1 MLAAAPHVRVLVTSR
16 EPLHVESERRY
27 PLEPLPDVD
36 AAALFLERARAVV
49 PDFSPTP
56 AVTEIC
62 RKLDG
67 LPLAIELAAARIALL
82 DPDQLLARLERRLP
96 LLTSRSREAPERQR
110 TLRGA
115 IDWSYE
121 LLTEDEQLSFRRLAA
136 FAGGFT
142 LEGAKAVCGT
152 DFDAIESLV
161 EKSLVRRWGSGRFG
175 MLETIHEY
183 ALERLE
189 QSEEAVDLRRHHAEF
204 FLDVARK
211 ANLSASNLAPGG
223 QRLDL
228 AIVERDNMRLAI
240 AWCLESGRVTL
251 GLAIAS
257 ALEQFWVTENPAEGM
272 RWFRSLLEHPG
283 AEEVSPDLRALALL
297 AYGSSADIA
306 GEDETADRVY
316 RQSLALY
323 EQFGDQTGRAA
334 LLHRL
339 AIQALRRGDLEEAR
353 RHIASCEQIPEWS
366 GHAWGKAQIKAVLGA
381 IARDAGD
388 EQRASGLIWESV
400 ELARETRVPWW
411 EAGMLAELAQ
421 LALNAG
427 RTDEAGTRARNALSL
442 AEELRDRAGC
452 VFGVGLIATVAAERG
467 EPERAG
473 ILWGAIATRE
483 AGAPLGGWRR
493 HRGECE
499 MRLRKAAGPEFD
511 RGYSEGRTWTLEEAV
526 EYALSEKQPSRQ
538 GEDISEG

>member
-1 MLAAAPHVRVLVTSR
+1 MWK
-16 EPLHVESERRY
+16 RR
-27 PLEPLPDVD
+27 PP
-36 AAALFLERARAVV
+36 LERARSVV

-115 IDWSYE
+115 INWSYE
-121 LLTEDEQLSFRRLAA
+121 LLTEHEQLSFRRLAA

-142 LEGAKAVCGT
+142 LEGAEAVCGA

-189 QSEEAVDLRRHHAEF
+189 QSEEAVDLRRRHAEF
-204 FLDVARK
+204 FLEVARK

-228 AIVERDNMRLAI
+228 AIVERDNMRLSI

-400 ELARETRVPWW
+400 ELAREARVPWW
-411 EAGMLAELAQ
+411 EAGMLVELAQ

-493 HRGECE
+493 HREECE
-499 MRLRKAAGPEFD
+499 ARLRKAAGPEFD